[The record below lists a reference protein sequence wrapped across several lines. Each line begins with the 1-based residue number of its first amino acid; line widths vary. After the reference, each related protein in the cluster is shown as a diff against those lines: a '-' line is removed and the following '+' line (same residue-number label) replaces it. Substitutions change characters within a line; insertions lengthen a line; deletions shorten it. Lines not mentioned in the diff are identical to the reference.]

1 MVPPVNEVSGVWE
14 RDEGIE
20 QHGSQET
27 KRREVLWLLCGLKI
41 TADLQEPEIPHV

>member
-1 MVPPVNEVSGVWE
+1 MVPPVNEASGVWE